1 LDINW
6 EEKMGFSLKTKLVL
20 FSLLIS
26 AGAIVLAGFLI
37 NYSLNRRFKAYLEEN
52 IEGENRRIVDILS
65 SAYQSQGGWE
75 GLRSL
80 QMSMGMMAMMG
91 GKVVRVEDSSGR
103 EIFDSGKFH
112 QGMMGPS
119 MMGQFPMHMGM
130 MGRVKSQDD
139 GRDLLQDETR
149 EYPLTEGSQPVGRV
163 FITSWQR
170 KGIWSPQDI
179 LFRRTIDFSILFSAL
194 IASSLALALSV
205 VFSRGITRPLNRLG
219 QAAKRLGEGDLSQRV
234 SLSSQDE
241 LGVLGDTFNWMAQR
255 LERLDHLR
263 KKLATEIAHEIR
275 TPLTTMRAYLE
286 SFKDGLLKP
295 NKKNLTSLEEELQRL
310 TYFADALQKTSA
322 AQGMAL
328 RLKLRKRDLRE
339 LVKKVAEHDKPMF
352 KKKDI
357 LVEKFLPSHPV
368 MVKID
373 DNAVKTVIHNL
384 LSNAYKY
391 LPEKGKVTLTLALSS
406 GKALLSVEDNGPGIP
421 KEDLPFVFERFYR
434 GKGNKMSSQ
443 GVGVGLSIA
452 KELVEA
458 QGGKINIESRLGKG
472 TKLTILFPLAS

>member
-1 LDINW
+1 
-6 EEKMGFSLKTKLVL
+6 MGFSLKTKLVL

-26 AGAIVLAGFLI
+26 TGAIVLAGFLV

-52 IEGENRRIVDILS
+52 IEGENRQIVDILS
-65 SAYQSQGGWE
+65 STYKSQGDWE

-80 QMSMGMMAMMG
+80 EMSMAMMAMMG

-103 EIFDSGKFH
+103 EVFDSNKSQ
-112 QGMMGPS
+112 QGMMGPG
-119 MMGQFPMHMGM
+119 MMGRLPMHMGM
-130 MGRVKSQDD
+130 TGAMKPQDEGRN
-139 GRDLLQDETR
+139 LLQEETR

-170 KGIWSPQDI
+170 EGIWSPQDL
-179 LFRRTIDFSILFSAL
+179 LFRRTINFSILFSAL
-194 IASSLALALSV
+194 IASTLALALSV
-205 VFSRGITRPLNRLG
+205 VFSQRITRPLSRLS

-241 LGVLGDTFNWMAQR
+241 LGILGDTFNWMAQR

-263 KKLATEIAHEIR
+263 KKLTTEIAHEIR
-275 TPLTTMRAYLE
+275 TPLTTMRTYLE
-286 SFKDGLLKP
+286 SFKDGVLKP
-295 NKKNLTSLEEELQRL
+295 NEKNLTSLEEELQRL
-310 TYFADALQKTSA
+310 TYFTDALQKASA
-322 AQGMAL
+322 AEEMAL

-339 LVKKVAEHDKPMF
+339 VVKEVAEYDQPMF

-357 LVEKFLPSHPV
+357 LMERSLPSHPV

-373 DNAVKTVIHNL
+373 DDAVKTVIHNL

-391 LPEKGKVTLTLALSS
+391 LPEKGKVTLSLVLSS
-406 GKALLSVEDNGPGIP
+406 GKALLSVEDNGPGIS

-434 GKGNKMSSQ
+434 GKGNKISSQ
-443 GVGVGLSIA
+443 GMGVGLSIA

-458 QGGKINIESRLGKG
+458 QGGKISIESQLGKG

>member
-1 LDINW
+1 
-6 EEKMGFSLKTKLVL
+6 MGFSLKTKMVL

-26 AGAIVLAGFLI
+26 TGAIVLAGFLV
-37 NYSLNRRFKAYLEEN
+37 NYSLNRRFKTYLEEN

-65 SAYQSQGGWE
+65 STYKSQGDWE

-80 QMSMGMMAMMG
+80 EMSMAMMAMMG
-91 GKVVRVEDSSGR
+91 GKVVRVEDNSGR
-103 EIFDSGKFH
+103 EIFDSSKGQ

-119 MMGQFPMHMGM
+119 MMGRFPMHMGM
-130 MGRVKSQDD
+130 MGRLKPQGD

-149 EYPLTEGSQPVGRV
+149 EYPLTEGSQSVGRV

-170 KGIWSPQDI
+170 EGIWSPQDL
-179 LFRRTIDFSILFSAL
+179 LFRRTINFSILFSAL
-194 IASSLALALSV
+194 IASTLALALSV
-205 VFSRGITRPLNRLG
+205 VFSQRITLPLNRLG

-241 LGVLGDTFNWMAQR
+241 VGILGDTFNWMAQR

-263 KKLATEIAHEIR
+263 KKLTTEIAHEIR

-286 SFKDGLLKP
+286 SFKDGVLKP
-295 NKKNLTSLEEELQRL
+295 NEKNLTSLEEELQRL
-310 TYFADALQKTSA
+310 TYFTDALQKASA
-322 AQGMAL
+322 AEEMAL
-328 RLKLRKRDLRE
+328 RLKLRK
-339 LVKKVAEHDKPMF
+339 
-352 KKKDI
+352 DI
-357 LVEKFLPSHPV
+357 LVERSLPSHPV
-368 MVKID
+368 IVKID
-373 DNAVKTVIHNL
+373 DDAVKTVIHNL
-384 LSNAYKY
+384 FSNAYKY
-391 LPEKGKVTLTLALSS
+391 LAEKGKVTLTLALSS

-434 GKGNKMSSQ
+434 GKENRISSQ
-443 GVGVGLSIA
+443 GMGVGLSIA

-458 QGGKINIESRLGKG
+458 QGGKISIESQSGKG

>member
-1 LDINW
+1 
-6 EEKMGFSLKTKLVL
+6 MSFSLKTKLVL

-26 AGAIVLAGFLI
+26 TGAIFLAGFLV

-65 SAYQSQGGWE
+65 STYKSQGDWE

-80 QMSMGMMAMMG
+80 EMSMAMMAMMG
-91 GKVVRVEDSSGR
+91 GKIVRVEDSSGK
-103 EIFDSGKFH
+103 EIFDSSKGQ

-130 MGRVKSQDD
+130 MGRLKPQGD

-149 EYPLTEGSQPVGRV
+149 EYPLTEGSQSVGRV

-170 KGIWSPQDI
+170 EGIWSPQDL
-179 LFRRTIDFSILFSAL
+179 LFRRTINFSILFSAL
-194 IASSLALALSV
+194 IASTLALALSV
-205 VFSRGITRPLNRLG
+205 VFSQRITLPLNRLG

-241 LGVLGDTFNWMAQR
+241 VGILGDTFNWMAQR

-263 KKLATEIAHEIR
+263 KKLTTEIAHEIR

-286 SFKDGLLKP
+286 SFKDGVLKP
-295 NKKNLTSLEEELQRL
+295 NEKNLTSLEEELQRL
-310 TYFADALQKTSA
+310 TYFTDALQKASA
-322 AQGMAL
+322 AEEMAL

-339 LVKKVAEHDKPMF
+339 VVKEVAEYDQPMF

-357 LVEKFLPSHPV
+357 LVERSLPSHPV
-368 MVKID
+368 IVKID
-373 DNAVKTVIHNL
+373 DDAVKTVIHNL
-384 LSNAYKY
+384 FSNAYKY
-391 LPEKGKVTLTLALSS
+391 LAEKGKVTLTLALSS

-434 GKGNKMSSQ
+434 GKENRISSQ
-443 GVGVGLSIA
+443 GMGVGLSIA

-458 QGGKINIESRLGKG
+458 QGGKISIESQSGKG

>member
-1 LDINW
+1 
-6 EEKMGFSLKTKLVL
+6 MGLSLKTKMVL

-26 AGAIVLAGFLI
+26 LGAMVLAGFLV

-65 SAYQSQGGWE
+65 SAYKSQGGWE
-75 GLRSL
+75 ELRSL
-80 QMSMGMMAMMG
+80 EMSMTMIAMMG
-91 GKVVRVEDSSGR
+91 DKVVRVEDNSGR

-119 MMGQFPMHMGM
+119 MMGRVPMHMGM
-130 MGRVKSQDD
+130 MGRPKPQGD
-139 GRDLLQDETR
+139 GRNLLQDKTR

-170 KGIWSPQDI
+170 EGVWSPQDI
-179 LFRRTIDFSILFSAL
+179 LFRRTINFSILFSAL
-194 IASSLALALSV
+194 IASALALALSV
-205 VFSRGITRPLNRLG
+205 VFSQRITRPLNLLG
-219 QAAKRLGEGDLSQRV
+219 QAAKRLGEGDLSARV
-234 SLSSQDE
+234 GLSSQDE
-241 LGVLGDTFNWMAQR
+241 LGILGDTFNWMAQR

-263 KKLATEIAHEIR
+263 KKLTTEIAHEIR

-286 SFKDGLLKP
+286 SFRDGLLKP
-295 NKKNLTSLEEELQRL
+295 NEKNLTSLEEELQRL
-310 TYFADALQKTSA
+310 THFTDALQKASA
-322 AQGMAL
+322 AEGLAL
-328 RLKLRKRDLRE
+328 RLKLRKRDLRQVVE
-339 LVKKVAEHDKPMF
+339 EVAERDHPMF

-357 LVEKFLPSHPV
+357 LMGRFLPSHPV

-384 LSNAYKY
+384 LSNACKY
-391 LPEKGKVTLTLALSS
+391 SAEKGRVTLTLALSS

-434 GKGNKMSSQ
+434 AKGNRISFQ
-443 GVGVGLSIA
+443 GMGVGLSIA

-458 QGGKINIESRLGKG
+458 LGGKINIESQLGKG